1 MFARHTEKCGAVIS
15 PDIDGC
21 DSSKLMGFCAKANT
35 HISTCTML
43 DMFGFSSPKE
53 SQADRFVI
61 KIYIKLCFIPLSG
74 SFFTLIS

>member
-1 MFARHTEKCGAVIS
+1 MFARHTEKCGAIIS

-43 DMFGFSSPKE
+43 DMFGFSSPKG

-61 KIYIKLCFIPLSG
+61 KINKIVFYS
-74 SFFTLIS
+74 SVW